1 MIYYLIASI
10 LIAVAA
16 LFARTKRAVLAAG
29 ILFYAVQIAA
39 AGLLLWGGLYDTT
52 SAAFFT
58 FDALGTQA
66 ASMGVDVRTLFAGG
80 HGIEYHQTSVVDG
93 AVGVLEATGDD
104 GLERVARPEAQAA
117 RGP

>member
-39 AGLLLWGGLYDTT
+39 ALSLI
-52 SAAFFT
+52 
-58 FDALGTQA
+58 
-66 ASMGVDVRTLFAGG
+66 
-80 HGIEYHQTSVVDG
+80 HI
-93 AVGVLEATGDD
+93 
-104 GLERVARPEAQAA
+104 
-117 RGP
+117 